1 MVVVELR
8 NVSKSFGKVRAVEN
22 ATLRVEHGE
31 FFSVLGP
38 SGCGKTTLL
47 RLISGLEFPDNGR
60 IYFDG
65 RDVTDLPS
73 FKRETGMVFQNYALW
88 PHMTVFENI
97 AYGLKIRKYDK
108 SRIKEKVKEV
118 LKLVRLEGM
127 EERYPTQLSGGQQQR
142 VALARALVI
151 EPKILLL
158 DEPLSNLDAKL
169 RIEMREEIKRIQ
181 KHLGLTAIYVTHDQE
196 EAMVISDRMAVM
208 NSGRIIQVGSP
219 VELYRRPSDLF
230 VATFLGRCNMIKG
243 RVVRVHEEK
252 VVVSLDGNEITGT
265 MSSGSVKVGDEVV
278 CIVRPESLSTL
289 EGENKFEGTL
299 KWSSFAGSYTQI
311 SLETTFGRILAYMNP
326 GFRGKAGD
334 VVRIYARPEDVIIIP
349 AGEAAYER
357 EL

>member
-8 NVSKSFGKVRAVEN
+8 NVSKSFGKVRAVDN
-22 ATLRVEHGE
+22 ASLRVEHGE

-47 RLISGLEFPDNGR
+47 RLISGLEFPDSGR

-108 SRIKEKVKEV
+108 NRIKEKVKEV
-118 LKLVRLEGM
+118 LKLVKLEGM

-169 RIEMREEIKRIQ
+169 RVEMREEIKRIQ

-196 EAMVISDRMAVM
+196 EAMVISDRIAVM

-230 VATFLGRCNMIKG
+230 VATFLGRCNMIRG
-243 RVVRVHEEK
+243 RVSRLQGERA
-252 VVVSLDGNEITGT
+252 VVSLNGNEIVGII
-265 MSSGSVKVGDEVV
+265 SSGSVKVGDEVV
-278 CIVRPESLSTL
+278 CIVRPESFSTL
-289 EGENKFEGTL
+289 EAENKFEGML
-299 KWSSFAGSYTQI
+299 KWSSFAGSYVQI
-311 SLETTFGRILAYMNP
+311 SLETAFGRILAYMNP
-326 GFRGKAGD
+326 SFSNRVGD
-334 VVRIYARPEDVIIIP
+334 IVRIYARPEDIIIIS
-349 AGEAAYER
+349 AGEAAYEK

>member
-8 NVSKSFGKVRAVEN
+8 NVSKSFGKVRAVDN
-22 ATLRVEHGE
+22 ASLRVEHGE

-47 RLISGLEFPDNGR
+47 RLISGLEFPDSGR

-108 SRIKEKVKEV
+108 NRIKEKVKEV
-118 LKLVRLEGM
+118 LKLVKLEGM

-169 RIEMREEIKRIQ
+169 RVEMREEIKRIQ

-196 EAMVISDRMAVM
+196 R
-208 NSGRIIQVGSP
+208 Q
-219 VELYRRPSDLF
+219 
-230 VATFLGRCNMIKG
+230 
-243 RVVRVHEEK
+243 
-252 VVVSLDGNEITGT
+252 
-265 MSSGSVKVGDEVV
+265 
-278 CIVRPESLSTL
+278 
-289 EGENKFEGTL
+289 
-299 KWSSFAGSYTQI
+299 W
-311 SLETTFGRILAYMNP
+311 
-326 GFRGKAGD
+326 
-334 VVRIYARPEDVIIIP
+334 
-349 AGEAAYER
+349 
-357 EL
+357 